1 MTVQYSYIRGSRR
14 KKMTSRIKNIIKIG
28 LFLFLCGVILCESA
42 WLFRSNQYLGRANIV
57 GIHNEDPLDVVF
69 VGASGVQNFYI
80 PARAWNERGI
90 ASYSYCA
97 EGIRANLAKEYLMDI
112 RRTHDPVLYVVDLST
127 YETTARE
134 LDEGGL
140 RNWTDS
146 MPPLSLIR
154 IEGLYRYLKQHDI
167 GDLDVP
173 SLYFDLIR
181 YHSNTDSLKLW
192 YNWLYLN
199 TKNVWGPS
207 KGFIPL
213 LGHIAFE
220 PVVVSDGRTDIDR
233 IDIGDL
239 CDLLDYCD
247 ANKLNVLF
255 TFNPTG
261 REDHEIRNTMG
272 DYIRSRGYDYLDLH
286 RCCED
291 MGLDHETDYANS
303 GHVNYLGAVKYTDYM
318 IRYIIDHYNL
328 PDHRLEDEYADWNE
342 AYSIYDEEARTWEY
356 QMEQLIKDDKNNK
369 TIGENLSKITD
380 LQDWLDAIDS
390 GEFYLLICASDYN
403 KDFET
408 VDDISYRAMMNK
420 WKIDQMDAGRYIGA
434 WDGEKCIFSSTDVVE
449 YSDTIGQFADEVVWS
464 IDVSDTN
471 SIHVREE
478 CVIEEQTHG
487 ISIVVYE
494 VCYQQIVDVIT
505 IDVDASNKPFIER

>member
-1 MTVQYSYIRGSRR
+1 
-14 KKMTSRIKNIIKIG
+14 MTSHIKNVIKIG
-28 LFLFLCGVILCESA
+28 LFLLLCGVILCKLT

-57 GIHNEDPLDVVF
+57 GIHNEGPLDVVF

-90 ASYSYCA
+90 ASYCYCA
-97 EGIRANLAKEYLMDI
+97 EGIRANLAKEYLKDI

-173 SLYFDLIR
+173 SFYFDLIR

-213 LGHIAFE
+213 LGHVAFE
-220 PVVVSDGRTDIDR
+220 PAVVSDGRTDIDK

-247 ANKLNVLF
+247 THKLSVLF

-272 DYIRSRGYDYLDLH
+272 DYIQNRGYDYLDLH

-291 MGLDHETDYANS
+291 MGLDYETDYANG

-318 IRYIIDHYNL
+318 IRYITDHYNL
-328 PDHRLEDEYADWNE
+328 PDHRGEEGYKEWDDEYSQYLRE
-342 AYSIYDEEARTWEY
+342 SSIWS
-356 QMEQLIKDDKNNK
+356 
-369 TIGENLSKITD
+369 ENLNALIS
-380 LQDWLDAIDS
+380 QDKSNKQLGDKLPQISNLNEWLECVDAGD
-390 GEFYLLICASDYN
+390 FYVLICASDFN
-403 KDFET
+403 PNSVAMNT
-408 VDDISYRAMMNK
+408 DDIDYRNLMHR
-420 WKIDQMDAGRYIGA
+420 WKLDQICDGRYIGV
-434 WDGEKCIFSSTDVVE
+434 WSDGECIFSSTDEPEHSISIGRLSGEVE
-449 YSDTIGQFADEVVWS
+449 CS
-464 IDVSDTN
+464 IDVANGNRIMIQGQCIADIKT
-471 SIHVREE
+471 
-478 CVIEEQTHG
+478 QG
-487 ISIVVYE
+487 ISIAVYDACYHQVVDT
-494 VCYQQIVDVIT
+494 VTVVINDEGIAT
-505 IDVDASNKPFIER
+505 IER